1 MVEMRAQ
8 AASERDAAVHAA
20 IDQAAV
26 LGREQVGAAAQQARQ
41 ESAAELGAK
50 KDVIDSRLDQVR
62 TEMRT
67 ELDKLGQMVST
78 LAEQSAQRFG
88 QVDQSLRSHAEATHT
103 LSQSAQALREAMA
116 SPTARGQWGERMAE
130 DVLRLAGF
138 VENVNYTKQTQ
149 IDGASGRPDFTFAL
163 PAGTSCTW
171 TSSSRWPAISGTS
184 TPPPTPSARRIAP
197 PSCVTCGRGCASSLG
212 RDYARQSA
220 RDSVDYVLMFLP
232 NEQLTGFI
240 HEHDP
245 SLIDDAMNQR
255 VVMCS
260 PLTLFAFLGVIRQA
274 YDNFVI
280 EQTSDEILG
289 LIGKFGVQWVKYNEQ
304 LEKVHAKFEQLDRQF
319 DELMGPRRRQL
330 QTAAPAARGGSP
342 SSATWRS
349 TVSCSPSCP
358 SSGRNRPSSTTPP
371 PTISA
376 GSAPERRSGGQHVE
390 HGGHQSVDHL
400 VELGLA
406 HRERRAEHHRIAGV
420 AVDRRGARVEREA
433 TTEGRCG
440 DPLGHAHRALERRLL
455 RRSATNSTALSS
467 PIPRTS
473 PTCG

>member
-1 MVEMRAQ
+1 MEGMEYMAFVVIVVAVGVAAALVGVELTRRRLAAVDPGEPEVHVDEAVRDAVTLAMVEMRAQ
-8 AASERDAAVHAA
+8 AAAERDAAVHAA
-20 IDQAAV
+20 IAQAAV

-62 TEMRT
+62 TELRS

-149 IDGASGRPDFTFAL
+149 IDGSSGRPDFTFSL
-163 PAGTSCTW
+163 PRGHELYMDVKFPMAAYLRYLEAASDSERHTHRTAFL
-171 TSSSRWPAISGTS
+171 RDVR
-184 TPPPTPSARRIAP
+184 ARVRELA
-197 PSCVTCGRGCASSLG
+197 R

-330 QTAAPAARGGSP
+330 QRPLQQLEVVRRQRGLAIDGQLF
-342 SSATWRS
+342 
-349 TVSCSPSCP
+349 
-358 SSGRNRPSSTTPP
+358 
-371 PTISA
+371 
-376 GSAPERRSGGQHVE
+376 PELT
-390 HGGHQSVDHL
+390 DL
-400 VELGLA
+400 TELGDEPA
-406 HRERRAEHHRIAGV
+406 
-420 AVDRRGARVEREA
+420 DPDDA
-433 TTEGRCG
+433 TP
-440 DPLGHAHRALERRLL
+440 DNLRRLG
-455 RRSATNSTALSS
+455 A
-467 PIPRTS
+467 
-473 PTCG
+473 